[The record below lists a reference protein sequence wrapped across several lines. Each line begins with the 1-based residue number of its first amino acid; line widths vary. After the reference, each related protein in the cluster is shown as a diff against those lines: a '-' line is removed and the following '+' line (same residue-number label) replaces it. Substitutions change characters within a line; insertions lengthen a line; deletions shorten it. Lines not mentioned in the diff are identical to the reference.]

1 MAENKLWF
9 SIDRGGT
16 FTDVFCQEASGKQH
30 VLKLLSVDPSY
41 KDAPTEGIRRVLEL
55 ATGKPHPRDALV
67 DTSRIASIRMG
78 TTVATNALLERK
90 GDRCAL
96 VTTKGFKDLLHIGNQ
111 SRPNIFDLEIK
122 CPGVLYEHVVEVDE
136 RVALVQEK
144 SASLGGDVVTGVTG
158 EQVEVVKPI
167 DLAALRRDLSECLDK
182 GIKAVAVMLLHSY
195 TFRAHERAIG
205 DLCKELGFTQVSL
218 SSEVMPMVKAVPR
231 GLTSCADAYL
241 NPSIQRYLTTFKVGF
256 DAGLKDVELLF
267 MQSDG
272 GLAGGRRFVPR
283 MRAPWRVVPRARV
296 LTAVPAIPAVNHP
309 LPVDRFNGF
318 QAILSGPAG
327 GVVGYAC
334 TTYKECGCKPVI
346 GFDMGGTSTDVSRYA
361 GQYEHVFETTTAG
374 VTIQAPQLD
383 INTVA
388 AGGGSCLQ
396 FLSGLFRV
404 GPESS
409 SAFPGPTCYRR
420 GGVRRGER
428 QGGALAFPC
437 VGGGLAFPSIPLD
450 LNTTTEYRWEA

>member
-1 MAENKLWF
+1 MVDNKLWF

-30 VLKLLSVDPSY
+30 VLKLLSLDPSY

-96 VTTKGFKDLLHIGNQ
+96 VTTKGFKDLLYIGNQ

-122 CPGVLYEHVVEVDE
+122 CPGVLYEHVIEVDE
-136 RVALVQEK
+136 RVALVQER

-158 EQVEVVKPI
+158 EEVQVVKPI
-167 DLAALRRDLSECLDK
+167 DLARLRKDLSECLEK

-195 TFRAHERAIG
+195 TFRAHEQAVG

-272 GLAGGRRFVPR
+272 GLAGGR
-283 MRAPWRVVPRARV
+283 
-296 LTAVPAIPAVNHP
+296 
-309 LPVDRFNGF
+309 
-318 QAILSGPAG
+318 Q
-327 GVVGYAC
+327 C
-334 TTYKECGCKPVI
+334 ECG
-346 GFDMGGTSTDVSRYA
+346 
-361 GQYEHVFETTTAG
+361 EHEMCG
-374 VTIQAPQLD
+374 CD
-383 INTVA
+383 I
-388 AGGGSCLQ
+388 
-396 FLSGLFRV
+396 R
-404 GPESS
+404 
-409 SAFPGPTCYRR
+409 
-420 GGVRRGER
+420 
-428 QGGALAFPC
+428 
-437 VGGGLAFPSIPLD
+437 
-450 LNTTTEYRWEA
+450 